1 MNWKF
6 WQKDSNVIEYNN
18 EMQQA
23 DSYLGVVLNAVKT
36 IGRRLGSGGLFG
48 VSPDGKRNYNVLFGY
63 GEHLDYADY
72 LAMYKRGGIAS
83 TVVAKVAKS
92 CWRDMP
98 EIKDNDKGILEEQ
111 LLKLKKVK
119 FFKAMERADILNRVG
134 NFSVMLIGIPDGLQ
148 LNQPIGLAKKDSFS
162 SMYFNV
168 YSYDGIEIIQFDND
182 PASPRF
188 GLPVL
193 YQLQTIDTDGSQ
205 RKQKQMISVIAHYTR
220 IVHLAEGQLDS
231 TVEGTPALEAP
242 WNALIDKNKVRG
254 SSAES
259 YYRNSRQKLALEV
272 NEGAKFSKD
281 PEVKMA
287 LKENVENWQNGFE
300 DTLRL
305 ENMKANM
312 LQPSMASPRDPFDI
326 AVEEVS
332 GTTGI
337 PVRILTGKGGGT
349 LVGSEDKATWN
360 ALVLDRQDQECT
372 IYLLDALAI
381 MAEAGILELP
391 EDAEVEWPVQSSLS
405 EKESSESAKNKAE
418 AFKAITEGLTN
429 IGGDEVVAK
438 SAFKEVGLEGIE
450 TDDIDLSQG
459 DDNLNKNI
467 NEE

>member
-1 MNWKF
+1 MWNPFKKK
-6 WQKDSNVIEYNN
+6 QTNVIEYNS

-36 IGRRLGSGGLFG
+36 ISRRLGGGGLFG
-48 VSPDGKRNYNVLFGY
+48 ISPDGKRDYNTLFGY
-63 GEHLDYADY
+63 GTFLDYADY
-72 LAMYKRGGIAS
+72 LAMYKRGGIAN

-98 EIKDNDKGILEEQ
+98 EIKDNDKNILEEQ

-148 LNQPIGLAKKDSFS
+148 LDQPVGLVKKDSFS

-205 RKQKQMISVIAHYTR
+205 RKQKQMISVIVHYTR

-231 TVEGTPALEAP
+231 TIEGTPALEAP

-254 SSAES
+254 SSAEA
-259 YYRNSRQKLALEV
+259 YYRNSRQKLALEAAG
-272 NEGAKFSKD
+272 ESKVD
-281 PEVKMA
+281 TTPEARKI
-287 LKENVENWQNGFE
+287 LKENVENFQDGFE
-300 DTLRL
+300 DVLRL
-305 ENMKANM
+305 NNMKANM

-326 AVEEVS
+326 AVEEIS

-349 LVGSEDKATWN
+349 LIGSEDKATWN
-360 ALVLDRQDQECT
+360 ALVKDRQDQECT

-381 MAEAGILELP
+381 MAGAGIIELP
-391 EDAEVEWPVQSSLS
+391 EDAEVEWPVQPSLN
-405 EKESSESAKNKAE
+405 EKEASESTKNKAE
-418 AFKAITEGLTN
+418 AFKAVTEGLTN
-429 IGGDEVVAK
+429 IGGDEVAAK

-450 TDDIDLSQG
+450 IDDIDLSQG
-459 DDNLNKNI
+459 DDNLDKNI
-467 NEE
+467 